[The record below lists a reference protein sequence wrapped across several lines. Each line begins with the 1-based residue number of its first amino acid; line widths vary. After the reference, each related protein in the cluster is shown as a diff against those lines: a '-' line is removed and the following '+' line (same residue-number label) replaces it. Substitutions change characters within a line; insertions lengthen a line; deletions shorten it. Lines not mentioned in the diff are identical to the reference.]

1 MKRVYAIAGM
11 AALTAMCGFAQR
23 QTIAVDKVKANETL
37 IRELAKDSR
46 SIQAG
51 RIVEAMD
58 RHLMASIASSR
69 KFTVVGRA
77 DLKTLL
83 EEQDLGQS
91 GNVKAETAAQV
102 GELTG
107 AKYKLVTTVDHF
119 QEETDRATFEGVTKL
134 KRRFQLAAQAMV
146 YDTTTGELLDASNIQ
161 VEKVDVVDLSPG
173 VSNRPGAR
181 TDELMP
187 QITKELADKTVTRL
201 VEVVFPAKVI
211 DVDDDVITINRGEG
225 FFTKGDVISIF
236 APGKTVTDPDTG
248 EKITIKGKAVGTAKI
263 IDVDP
268 TTAQAQIKG
277 IDVKVGAQVSKV
289 NK

>member
-1 MKRVYAIAGM
+1 MNNYYAVAGVV
-11 AALTAMCGFAQR
+11 ALAAMCGFAQR

-37 IRELAKDSR
+37 VRELAKDARGVQS
-46 SIQAG
+46 G

-58 RHLMASIASSR
+58 RHLMVSIASSR
-69 KFTVVGRA
+69 KFTVVGRT

-91 GNVKAETAAQV
+91 GNVNAETAAQV
-102 GELTG
+102 GELKG

-119 QEETDRATFEGVTKL
+119 QEETDQATFEGVTKL
-134 KRRFQLAAQAMV
+134 KRRFQLSAQAIV
-146 YDTTTGELLDASNIQ
+146 YDTTTGEQLDASNIL
-161 VEKVDVVDLSPG
+161 VEKVDIVDLSPG

-187 QITKELADKTVTRL
+187 LITKELADKTVARL

-225 FFTKGDVISIF
+225 FFKKGDIISIF

-248 EKITIKGKAVGTAKI
+248 EKITIKGKSVGTAKI

-268 TTAQAQIKG
+268 ATAQAQVKG

-289 NK
+289 DK